1 MKSFAVA
8 LVACT
13 LAVTLGSPL
22 LAQDAGGT
30 VDEALLAKLQGEWR
44 YAGMTVNGKP
54 QVRDWDDEDVSTFFE
69 GTAMALRYGR
79 TGKPCPEAPVQ
90 KLTHLADVDG
100 FVHMD
105 VFGNDLEG
113 KPSTTKNLC
122 KLDGDTLTTTYHM
135 MNPGERPT
143 TLESTPGSFLWTVV
157 YKLRKPAPPTKPAP
171 AAKAAAHKPRTWKST
186 AGTTIEATFVEL
198 DGDVVVLE
206 KKNGDEVRVPLEKL
220 SAMDRKWVKDAGKK

>member
-13 LAVTLGSPL
+13 LAVTLGTPL

-30 VDEALLAKLQGEWR
+30 VDDALLAKLQGEWR

-54 QVRDWDDEDVSTFFE
+54 QVRDWEDEDISTFFE
-69 GTAMALRYGR
+69 GTAMALRFGK
-79 TGKPCPEAPVQ
+79 TGKPVPELPLQ
-90 KLTHLADVDG
+90 TLTHLADVDG

-105 VFGNDLEG
+105 VFDNLEA
-113 KPSTTKNLC
+113 KPGTTRNLC
-122 KLDGDTLTTTYHM
+122 ELDGDTLTVTYHM
-135 MNPGERPT
+135 MNPGERPA
-143 TLESTPGSFLWTVV
+143 TLESTPGSCLWTVV
-157 YKLRKPAPPTKPAP
+157 YKLRKPAPP
-171 AAKAAAHKPRTWKST
+171 AKAAAHKPRTWKST

-206 KKNGDEVRVPLEKL
+206 KKNGDEVRVPLEKW
-220 SAMDRKWVKDAGKK
+220 SVMDRKWVKDAGKK

>member
-13 LAVTLGSPL
+13 LTVTLSTPL

-30 VDEALLAKLQGEWR
+30 VDDALLAKLQGEWR

-69 GTAMALRYGR
+69 GTAMAERQGK
-79 TGKPCPEAPVQ
+79 TGKAFPDSPDRKV
-90 KLTHLADVDG
+90 THLSEKDGSILLDVLGDT
-100 FVHMD
+100 FA
-105 VFGNDLEG
+105 G
-113 KPSTTKNLC
+113 KNVTTKHLG
-122 KLDGDTLTTTYHM
+122 KLDGDTLTVTYHM
-135 MNPGERPT
+135 MNPGERPA

-157 YKLRKPAPPTKPAP
+157 YKLRKPAPPAKPAP

-206 KKNGDEVRVPLEKL
+206 KKNGDELRVPLEKL